1 MVMRMIGC
9 IWDEFS
15 GPLKR
20 YILKR
25 VANAEDAEDI
35 LQEVFLKIHNN
46 LKNLE
51 DEKKIHAWIYT
62 ITRNTITDYYRKNS
76 RMPEL
81 TELDENVS
89 ENNPLELTASL
100 EIAACL
106 QGMINN
112 LPEKNK
118 EEILLSEFEKLS
130 QKEISEKLGLSVSG
144 VKSRVQRGRKMLKE
158 MLMGCCQLEF
168 DRLGHVIDYEHKEK
182 TCRFCKKK
190 DV

>member
-1 MVMRMIGC
+1 MIGC

-15 GPLKR
+15 GPLRR
-20 YILKR
+20 YIIKR
-25 VANAEDAEDI
+25 VASAEDAEDI

-81 TELDENVS
+81 IELDEKIS
-89 ENNPLELTASL
+89 ENRSLELTANL

-106 QGMINN
+106 QGMIKV
-112 LPEKNK
+112 LPEKYQ
-118 EEILLSEFEKLS
+118 EVILLSEFEKLS
-130 QKEISEKLGLSVSG
+130 HKEIGEKLGISVSG
-144 VKSRVQRGRKMLKE
+144 VKSRVQRGRKMLEE
-158 MLMGCCQLEF
+158 MLLGCCQLEF
-168 DRLGHVIDYEHKEK
+168 DSLGHVIDYEHKEK
-182 TCRFCKKK
+182 NCKFCKKK
-190 DV
+190 DA

>member
-1 MVMRMIGC
+1 MIGC

-15 GPLKR
+15 EPLKR
-20 YILKR
+20 YIKNR
-25 VANAEDAEDI
+25 VANEEDTEDI
-35 LQEVFLKIHNN
+35 LQEVFIKINNN

-76 RMPEL
+76 KKPEL
-81 TELDENVS
+81 VELDEYISAGSAV
-89 ENNPLELTASL
+89 ELTANL

-106 QGMINN
+106 KGMINN
-112 LPEKNK
+112 LPEKYR
-118 EEILLSEFEKLS
+118 EAILLSEFEKLS
-130 QKEISEKLGLSVSG
+130 QKEMSEKLGISISG

-158 MLMGCCQLEF
+158 MLLGCCQLEF
-168 DRLGHVIDYEHKEK
+168 DSLGHVIDYEHKEK
-182 TCRFCKKK
+182 QCRFCKKK

>member
-1 MVMRMIGC
+1 MRVIGC
-9 IWDEFS
+9 IWNEFS

-20 YILKR
+20 YIIKR

-81 TELDENVS
+81 TELDENIS
-89 ENNPLELTASL
+89 ENNSLELTASL

-106 QGMINN
+106 QGMIDN
-112 LPEKNK
+112 LPAKYK
-118 EEILLSEFEKLS
+118 VVILQSEFAKLS
-130 QKEISEKLGLSVSG
+130 QKEISEKLGISVSA

-168 DRLGHVIDYEHKEK
+168 DSRGHVIDYEHKDE
-182 TCRFCKKK
+182 TCKFCNKK

>member
-1 MVMRMIGC
+1 MKVIRC

-20 YILKR
+20 YIFKR

-35 LQEVFLKIHNN
+35 LQEVFLKLHNN

-76 RMPEL
+76 RLPEL
-81 TELDENVS
+81 TELDENIS
-89 ENNPLELTASL
+89 ENNSLELTASL

-112 LPEKNK
+112 LPEKYK
-118 EEILLSEFEKLS
+118 EVILLFEFEKLT
-130 QKEISEKLGLSVSG
+130 QKEISEKLGITVSA
-144 VKSRVQRGRKMLKE
+144 VKSRVQRGRKILKE
-158 MLMGCCQLEF
+158 MLLGCCQLEF
-168 DRLGHVIDYEHKEK
+168 DSLGHVIDYEHKENN
-182 TCRFCKKK
+182 CRFCKKK